1 MFEVARYHSLH
12 GIRERLPS
20 CLTVTAQSED
30 GIVMGIQHN
39 SLPFA
44 AVQFHPESILTS
56 PVHGMTILRNALSFL
71 QYTEDGEEQVSSGME
86 IVGLLEQR
94 SEKDLKTSLASAGLS
109 TTGSK
114 SELIVRLAL
123 FMHKSKQAKAGKIIL
138 EDKTV
143 AELKE
148 LKQSLGLKGSAAT
161 KDELLSI
168 LSSCLAEKELN

>member
-1 MFEVARYHSLH
+1 
-12 GIRERLPS
+12 
-20 CLTVTAQSED
+20 
-30 GIVMGIQHN
+30 MGIQHN

-56 PVHGMTILRNALSFL
+56 PAHGMTILRNALKYL
-71 QYTEDGEEQVSSGME
+71 KYTEDGEEQVTSGAE
-86 IVGLLEQR
+86 LVGLLEQK
-94 SEKDLKTSLASAGLS
+94 SEDELKIKLTSAGLS

-123 FMHKSKQAKAGKIIL
+123 FMHKSNETKAGRINL

-161 KDELLSI
+161 KDELLQI
-168 LSSCLAEKELN
+168 LTTSLADK

>member
-1 MFEVARYHSLH
+1 
-12 GIRERLPS
+12 
-20 CLTVTAQSED
+20 
-30 GIVMGIQHN
+30 MGIQHN

-56 PVHGMTILRNALSFL
+56 PAHGMTILRNALSFL
-71 QYTEDGEEQVSSGME
+71 QYTEDGQEQVSSGME

-94 SEKDLKTSLASAGLS
+94 SEEDLKANLASAGLS

-123 FMHKSKQAKAGKIIL
+123 FMHKSKQAKAGKINL

-161 KDELLSI
+161 RDELLNI
-168 LSSCLAEKELN
+168 LGSCLAEN